1 MHGYRAVLVSLVE
14 LGRTAE
20 ARQYAGIIFTKFNAA
35 MTAFLA
41 VRYPEFLVDDYDAY
55 CVSLAKGGLVLRDG
69 MLTRL
74 RELD

>member
-1 MHGYRAVLVSLVE
+1 
-14 LGRTAE
+14 
-20 ARQYAGIIFTKFNAA
+20 